1 MTKKNQKTLATIML
15 IVGGY
20 LIYKKMYAKKP
31 ESNTGSNVIPSG
43 TGAGTGSAGTG
54 AGTSSGIPSGYTT
67 YVVNTASGN
76 LNVRST
82 PSASGTIVEKYPK
95 GKEFVGAY
103 FSGYSGWVEVV
114 RIVNGKPERIGYVSS
129 QFVKPKI

>member
-1 MTKKNQKTLATIML
+1 MTKKNQKALATIML
-15 IVGGY
+15 LVGGY
-20 LIYKKMYAKKP
+20 LIYKKMYAQKSD
-31 ESNTGSNVIPSG
+31 SNTGGSVVGIGTGSGVGSG
-43 TGAGTGSAGTG
+43 TGS
-54 AGTSSGIPSGYTT
+54 GTSSGIPSGYTT
-67 YVVNTASGN
+67 YLVNTASGN

>member
-1 MTKKNQKTLATIML
+1 MTKKNQKALATIML
-15 IVGGY
+15 LVGGY
-20 LIYKKMYAKKP
+20 LIYKKMYAKKSD
-31 ESNTGSNVIPSG
+31 SNTGGSVVGIGTGSGVGSG
-43 TGAGTGSAGTG
+43 TGS
-54 AGTSSGIPSGYTT
+54 GTSSSIPSGYTT
-67 YVVNTASGN
+67 YLVNTASGN

-114 RIVNGKPERIGYVSS
+114 RIVNGKAERIGYVSS
-129 QFVKPKI
+129 QFVKPKA